1 MIFINA
7 CTDTRALRC
16 SYRTV
21 RIIKFDSS
29 SGHSCQC
36 ITEDG
41 AKEHICMSGM
51 NLFDR
56 NSHLFHDVDTVF
68 KRKYNSF
75 LCSTNNMMFAMCI
88 EVYPPN
94 AATYL
99 LIIQHTFRTI
109 TKRQDADTCAP
120 DRRLGSQHIHFI
132 VRDTFGSYISFYP

>member
-1 MIFINA
+1 
-7 CTDTRALRC
+7 
-16 SYRTV
+16 
-21 RIIKFDSS
+21 
-29 SGHSCQC
+29 
-36 ITEDG
+36 
-41 AKEHICMSGM
+41 
-51 NLFDR
+51 
-56 NSHLFHDVDTVF
+56 
-68 KRKYNSF
+68 
-75 LCSTNNMMFAMCI
+75 MFAMYI